1 VNVTPPT
8 RPPTPRTASPLS
20 AALAAGLLLAAA
32 PALADDLVF
41 GMSAPFSGAA
51 KELGRSMKVGID
63 VAFAAQNDAGGVH
76 GRRLR
81 LAAMDDGYDPARALA
96 AVKALREKYKVL
108 GYVGNVGSQAAA
120 DMLPW
125 VLDQRLLLFGTL
137 SGARMLRQEPP
148 DRYVFNFRPSYQEET
163 IAAVKYLVEVRR
175 VKPTEIAVFSQE
187 DAFGEAGWDGVA
199 KALRKLHVDPAGALK
214 ATYKRNTAEVD
225 EAVKAVK
232 ARRGLKA
239 VVMVATYKAAARFIG
254 RLKQGGA
261 SLIFTNVSP
270 VGSSELAEELVAQ
283 GPGIAEGVVVTQV
296 VPLPTSGASAIMRYR
311 DALKKY
317 APDEAPE
324 FLSLE
329 GWAMAN
335 LLIEGLKRAG
345 PGADGDKLVE
355 ALEGIQGLDLGLG
368 APLSLGPSEH
378 QASHRLW
385 GTVLDAKGKY
395 RTIDLE

>member
-1 VNVTPPT
+1 M
-8 RPPTPRTASPLS
+8 RTPRP
-20 AALAAGLLLAAA
+20 AALAAGLALLLGAPAPAAA
-32 PALADDLVF
+32 IDDLVF

-63 VAFAAQNDAGGVH
+63 VAFAVQNEAGGIH

-81 LAAMDDGYDPARALA
+81 LAAMDDGYDPGRALA
-96 AVKALREKYKVL
+96 AVKALRERYRVM

-125 VLDQRLLLFGTL
+125 VLDQKLLLFGTL
-137 SGARMLRQEPP
+137 SGARSLRQEPP
-148 DRYVFNFRPSYQEET
+148 DRYVFNFRPSSQEET
-163 IAAVKYLVEVRR
+163 TAAVRYLVEVRR
-175 VKPTEIAVFSQE
+175 LKPTEIAVLCQD

-199 KALRKLHVDPAGALK
+199 KALRRLRVDPATALK
-214 ATYKRNTAEVD
+214 VTYKRNTAEVD

-239 VVMVATYKAAARFIG
+239 VVLVATYKAAARFIG
-254 RLKQGGA
+254 RLKAGGSA
-261 SLIFTNVSP
+261 LIFTNVSA
-270 VGSSELAEELVAQ
+270 VGSTELAEELVAQ
-283 GPGIAEGVVVTQV
+283 GPGVAEGVVVTQV
-296 VPLPTSGASAIMRYR
+296 VPLPTSGASAILRYR
-311 DALKKY
+311 EALKRF
-317 APDEAPE
+317 APDEPPE

-345 PGADGDKLVE
+345 PTVDTDRLVE
-355 ALEGIQGLDLGLG
+355 ALEGIQGFDLGLG
-368 APLSLGPSEH
+368 VPLTLGPSEH

-385 GTVLDAKGKY
+385 GTMLDAKGKY

>member
-1 VNVTPPT
+1 MTSL
-8 RPPTPRTASPLS
+8 RA
-20 AALAAGLLLAAA
+20 AALAAGLALVLA
-32 PALADDLVF
+32 PATPAAADDLVF

-63 VAFAAQNDAGGVH
+63 VAFAAQNEAGGIH

-81 LAAMDDGYDPARALA
+81 LAAMDDGYDPGRALA
-96 AVKALREKYKVL
+96 AVKALRERYRVM

-125 VLDQRLLLFGTL
+125 VLDQKLLLFGTL
-137 SGARMLRQEPP
+137 SGARALRQEPP

-163 IAAVKYLVEVRR
+163 IAAVRYLIDVRR
-175 VKPTEIAVFSQE
+175 VRPSEIAVFCQD

-199 KALRKLHVDPAGALK
+199 KTLRKLRVDPASALK
-214 ATYKRNTAEVD
+214 VTYKRNTAEVD

-254 RLKQGGA
+254 RLKSGG
-261 SLIFTNVSP
+261 SGLIFTNVSP
-270 VGSSELAEELVAQ
+270 VGSTELAEELMSQ
-283 GPGIAEGVVVTQV
+283 GPGVAEGVVVTQV
-296 VPLPTSGASAIMRYR
+296 VPLPTSGASAILRYR
-311 DALKKY
+311 EALRRF
-317 APDEAPE
+317 APDEPPE

-345 PGADGDKLVE
+345 PAVDTDKLAE
-355 ALEGIQGLDLGLG
+355 ALEGIQGFEMGLG
-368 APLSLGPSEH
+368 VPLTLGPSEH

-385 GTVLDAKGKY
+385 GTMLDAKGKY